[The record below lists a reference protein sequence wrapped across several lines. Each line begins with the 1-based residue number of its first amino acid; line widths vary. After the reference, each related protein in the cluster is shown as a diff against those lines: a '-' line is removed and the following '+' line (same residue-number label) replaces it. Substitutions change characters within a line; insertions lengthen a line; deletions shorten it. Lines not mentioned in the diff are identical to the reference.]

1 MISTDI
7 TGNAGGDASQVFSLL
22 AVVANPT
29 VYGEKLKALVTATE
43 ESKKYIALVA
53 PASEILALREQIEQD
68 RKVAAAEL
76 GAAKQAAEQT
86 KAEAKAG
93 AAAEIA
99 AAKKEAAKLVAIAK
113 QKNADAEA
121 AAANASKAAE
131 EVNSAL
137 AALAAQ
143 KAALAAEI
151 EAGEKQRLMYEQGF
165 NNVAAAKAA
174 LIETHKRHILEL
186 QS

>member
-7 TGNAGGDASQVFSLL
+7 TGGAGGDASQVFSLL
-22 AVVANPT
+22 AVVANPA

-43 ESKKYIALVA
+43 ENKKYIALVA
-53 PASEILALREQIEQD
+53 PASEILDLREQAEKD
-68 RKVAAAEL
+68 RKAAAVELDSAKQVAA
-76 GAAKQAAEQT
+76 QT
-86 KAEAKAG
+86 KADAKTD

-99 AAKKEAAKLVAIAK
+99 AAKKEAARLVAIAK

-121 AAANASKAAE
+121 SAAKASGSAE
-131 EVNSAL
+131 EANSAL
-137 AALAAQ
+137 AALVAQ
-143 KAALAAEI
+143 KAALTAEI
-151 EAGEKQRLMYEQGF
+151 AAGEKQRLLHEQGLKD
-165 NNVAAAKAA
+165 VAATKAA